1 MRMGKQISK
10 WVAQVEVG
18 LVFRPCLQSMTFCL
32 AFFQANAN
40 YVPWSSLTSVS
51 GHLGSTFS
59 TGGTGERLCFRLQPC
74 SCCSSKPKAQNNL
87 FVRDLPPC
95 VTPCHVFGG
104 GNIYGSTGN
113 VVSALK
119 CSCSSGGK
127 VALLPDNHGVRQHPV
142 FSPGNTSERIQ
153 LSFSVREVRA

>member
-1 MRMGKQISK
+1 MGGSGGS
-10 WVAQVEVG
+10 WFG
-18 LVFRPCLQSMTFCL
+18 
-32 AFFQANAN
+32 FQAMPAKREILFGFPKPNAN
-40 YVPWSSLTSVS
+40 YVPWSSLIPSS
-51 GHLGSTFS
+51 SHLLPTVVNRWQRGRLW
-59 TGGTGERLCFRLQPC
+59 GGWQPY
-74 SCCSSKPKAQNNL
+74 SCSSKLEAQNNL

-95 VTPCHVFGG
+95 VTSCHLFGG